1 MAVVEQLRRRQR
13 EQVLA
18 EQGAR
23 VIEPAGRGKRHGVQ
37 RLNAALVIQAPGV
50 KRRAAPL
57 KAARVAEGLSAQGQ
71 GLAARHLPLRLVRE
85 GVPGPGQRAAALK
98 QAAVLQ
104 VAPQGQHFRQQL
116 APVIGPVGL
125 DVQRLLAEHLTAA
138 GQRTGHRRRHA
149 CFPQRIAGVV
159 PLAGG
164 QVQGVALQQ
173 PGVVQG
179 GVVQVERAAGEQHA
193 RLLVAE
199 LCPGRREGMCP
210 LQRAAVGHRRAVELR
225 VGTGHQPAVRQA
237 GGGQRQA
244 VPGNYPPVGIVAGL
258 AGQVQQQRGGAEL
271 AAVGQRFTAKRQR
284 SAAAQRA
291 TVSEV
296 CHAERQRRVPL
307 NGALVLQAVRRDV
320 QVAGR
325 NIARV
330 SKRSAVQGEQVVR
343 QQASGIGVG
352 QAEVVAAQADAV
364 DFTLVC
370 QRVAPEA
377 QCTVSGDKPAV
388 GQHRNVQR

>member
-1 MAVVEQLRRRQR
+1 M
-13 EQVLA
+13 
-18 EQGAR
+18 
-23 VIEPAGRGKRHGVQ
+23 
-37 RLNAALVIQAPGV
+37 
-50 KRRAAPL
+50 
-57 KAARVAEGLSAQGQ
+57 SAQRQ
-71 GLAARHLPLRLVRE
+71 GLAARHLALRLVRE

-125 DVQRLLAEHLTAA
+125 DVQRLLAEHLAA
-138 GQRTGHRRRHA
+138 VGQRAGYRRRHA
-149 CFPQRIAGVV
+149 RFPQRVTGIH
-159 PLAGG
+159 PLTGG

-179 GVVQVERAAGEQHA
+179 GVVQGERAAGEQHA

-307 NGALVLQAVRRDV
+307 DGALVLQAVRRDV

-330 SKRSAVQGEQVVR
+330 SKRSAVQGEPVVR

-364 DFTLVC
+364 DFPLVC

-377 QCTVSGDKPAV
+377 QRAVGGDKPAV
-388 GQHRNVQR
+388 RQHRNVQR

>member
-1 MAVVEQLRRRQR
+1 MS
-13 EQVLA
+13 A
-18 EQGAR
+18 ER
-23 VIEPAGRGKRHGVQ
+23 
-37 RLNAALVIQAPGV
+37 
-50 KRRAAPL
+50 
-57 KAARVAEGLSAQGQ
+57 Q

-116 APVIGPVGL
+116 ATVIGPVGL
-125 DVQRLLAEHLTAA
+125 DVQRLLAEHLTAV
-138 GQRTGHRRRHA
+138 GQRAGHRRRHA
-149 CFPQRIAGVV
+149 RFPQRVTGVH
-159 PLAGG
+159 PLTGG

-179 GVVQVERAAGEQHA
+179 GVVQGERAAGEQHT
-193 RLLVAE
+193 RLLVSE
-199 LCPGRREGMCP
+199 LCPRSRQGVCP
-210 LQRAAVGHRRAVELR
+210 LQRAAVGHRRAVKLR
-225 VGTGHQPAVRQA
+225 VGAGHQPAVRQA

-244 VPGNYPPVGIVAGL
+244 VPGNYPPTGIVAGL
-258 AGQVQQQRGGAEL
+258 SGQVQQQRGGAEL
-271 AAVGQRFTAKRQR
+271 AAVGQCVAAERQR

-307 NGALVLQAVRRDV
+307 DGALVLQAVRRDV

-330 SKRSAVQGEQVVR
+330 SKRSAVQGEPVVR

-377 QCTVSGDKPAV
+377 QCAVSGDKPAV
-388 GQHRNVQR
+388 RQLRNVQR

>member
-1 MAVVEQLRRRQR
+1 M
-13 EQVLA
+13 
-18 EQGAR
+18 
-23 VIEPAGRGKRHGVQ
+23 
-37 RLNAALVIQAPGV
+37 
-50 KRRAAPL
+50 
-57 KAARVAEGLSAQGQ
+57 SAQGQ

-104 VAPQGQHFRQQL
+104 VTPQGQHFRQQL
-116 APVIGPVGL
+116 APVIGPAGL

-138 GQRTGHRRRHA
+138 GQRAGYRRRHA
-149 CFPQRIAGVV
+149 RFPQRVTGIH
-159 PLAGG
+159 PLTGG

-179 GVVQVERAAGEQHA
+179 GVVQGERAAGEQHA

-210 LQRAAVGHRRAVELR
+210 LQRAAVGQRRAVKLR
-225 VGTGHQPAVRQA
+225 VGTGHQPAVCQA

-244 VPGNYPPVGIVAGL
+244 VPGNHPPAGIVAGMS
-258 AGQVQQQRGGAEL
+258 GQVQQQRGGAEL
-271 AAVGQRFTAKRQR
+271 AAVGQRVAVKRQR

-377 QCTVSGDKPAV
+377 QCAVSGDKPAV
-388 GQHRNVQR
+388 RQHRNVQR

>member
-1 MAVVEQLRRRQR
+1 MS
-13 EQVLA
+13 A
-18 EQGAR
+18 ER
-23 VIEPAGRGKRHGVQ
+23 
-37 RLNAALVIQAPGV
+37 
-50 KRRAAPL
+50 
-57 KAARVAEGLSAQGQ
+57 Q
-71 GLAARHLPLRLVRE
+71 GLAARHLALRLVRE

-98 QAAVLQ
+98 QAAVLE
-104 VAPQGQHFRQQL
+104 VAPQGQHFCQQL
-116 APVIGPVGL
+116 ATVIGPVGL
-125 DVQRLLAEHLTAA
+125 DVQRLLAEHLTAV
-138 GQRTGHRRRHA
+138 GQRAGHRRRHA
-149 CFPQRIAGVV
+149 RFPQRVTGIH
-159 PLAGG
+159 PLTGRE
-164 QVQGVALQQ
+164 VQGVALQQ

-199 LCPGRREGMCP
+199 LCPGRREGVCP
-210 LQRAAVGHRRAVELR
+210 LQRAAVGHRRAVKLR

-237 GGGQRQA
+237 GGGQHQA
-244 VPGNYPPVGIVAGL
+244 VPGNHPPVGIVAGL

-271 AAVGQRFTAKRQR
+271 AAVDQRLTAERQR

-307 NGALVLQAVRRDV
+307 DGALVLQAVRRDV

-330 SKRSAVQGEQVVR
+330 RKRSAVQGEPVVR

-370 QRVAPEA
+370 QRVAFNA
-377 QCTVSGDKPAV
+377 QRAVGGDKPAV
-388 GQHRNVQR
+388 RQHRKVQR